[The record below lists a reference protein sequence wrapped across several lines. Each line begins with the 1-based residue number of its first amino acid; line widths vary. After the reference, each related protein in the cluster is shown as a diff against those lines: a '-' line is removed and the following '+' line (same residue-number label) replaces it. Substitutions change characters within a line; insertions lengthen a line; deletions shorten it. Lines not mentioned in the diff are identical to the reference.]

1 MNPPFK
7 ESFPCAEL
15 SCGDRSLGCAGGLG
29 KGEAIADLA
38 TLGSST
44 GFALGAFFRSL
55 VRAQAADF
63 FEDAVHFE
71 AGLEAFES
79 AVNGLAFADLNFG
92 HKRGRGGLGKGA

>member
-1 MNPPFK
+1 MRAQKRAGNDPALF
-7 ESFPCAEL
+7 EMIFSL
-15 SCGDRSLGCAGGLG
+15 SRLGGNRSVWSSGGFWQ
-29 KGEAIADLA
+29 GEAITDLA
-38 TLGSST
+38 TLGCST

-55 VRAQAADF
+55 VGAQAADF

-92 HKRGRGGLGKGA
+92 HKRV